1 MFLFATI
8 GLFLSVSG
16 LILII
21 ASVLYDTANDSITS
35 SPLKNISIILL
46 AGLVIFLEVILARTL
61 IINYKENQGYE
72 VISSVTKLERVRILN
87 MTKPKHVYIDL
98 VNLVTGVQSNRIY
111 ISKHCNNQDMSD
123 IGSEMQMEVTYF
135 EYKNGK
141 SSIRYNTSHICG

>member
-1 MFLFATI
+1 MFLFASI

-21 ASVLYDTANDSITS
+21 ASILYDEVDSITS
-35 SPLKNISIILL
+35 AALKHISIILL

-61 IINYKENQGYE
+61 IIKYKENQGYE

-98 VNLVTGVQSNRIY
+98 VNLDTGVQSNRIY

-141 SSIRYNTSHICG
+141 SSIRYNTSHICD

>member
-1 MFLFATI
+1 MVLFATI

-21 ASVLYDTANDSITS
+21 ASILYDEVDSITS
-35 SPLKNISIILL
+35 AALKHISIILL

-61 IINYKENQGYE
+61 IIEYKERQGYK

-98 VNLVTGVQSNRIY
+98 VNLDTGVQSNRIY
-111 ISKHCNNQDMSD
+111 ISKHCNNQDMDD
-123 IGSEMQMEVTYF
+123 IGSEMEMEVTYF
-135 EYKNGK
+135 KYKNGK
-141 SSIRYNTSHICG
+141 SSIRYNTSHICD